1 MGWQVGLQAATLLA
15 VGGVNS
21 QIKNQTDILGDK
33 LKDLKNETIEGF
45 ASVTDALY
53 SLEASLITGI
63 EDIKWFLGSIDN
75 KLGKIIGLIEYPRAT
90 QSTEQFKIG
99 MELYKQEFYDK
110 ALNCFE
116 QSVEKNPL
124 NLNAKAGLFLTK
136 KQLKKKTDIQN
147 LVEIIKLTE
156 SDFLYHTKPAP
167 EVKESKTNYFIN
179 FCFGELLENKSYKEI
194 VKFYDNEIPS
204 FSKEHLPIKLKY
216 INAVVLSGGE
226 YTTFVEEVLTEGQL
240 EKLMLFFKYEE
251 KNKHV
256 VRFLSDVTDFIK
268 RRLPSPSSYVFNDKT
283 TTMVETKAQFFKQHF
298 FSDIKMVL
306 ELGFYETSLAAK
318 VKSIKTFFEAAQSA
332 PKLKQNIENLL
343 ETNTKNLEIIKS
355 INNPGFFKTEDPYLT
370 EALKQIVK
378 ETNGHIKKY
387 KDNTIKDLEK
397 QSALL
402 KKALKDFSSGYPKL
416 EQDTQDAC
424 NIIRTFITNIDEKNK
439 NIKLDKIFS
448 KEALKNIENG

>member
-136 KQLKKKTDIQN
+136 KQLKKKTDIQT
-147 LVEIIKLTE
+147 VSYTHLT
-156 SDFLYHTKPAP
+156 LPT
-167 EVKESKTNYFIN
+167 TN
-179 FCFGELLENKSYKEI
+179 S
-194 VKFYDNEIPS
+194 V
-204 FSKEHLPIKLKY
+204 
-216 INAVVLSGGE
+216 
-226 YTTFVEEVLTEGQL
+226 
-240 EKLMLFFKYEE
+240 
-251 KNKHV
+251 
-256 VRFLSDVTDFIK
+256 
-268 RRLPSPSSYVFNDKT
+268 
-283 TTMVETKAQFFKQHF
+283 
-298 FSDIKMVL
+298 
-306 ELGFYETSLAAK
+306 
-318 VKSIKTFFEAAQSA
+318 
-332 PKLKQNIENLL
+332 
-343 ETNTKNLEIIKS
+343 
-355 INNPGFFKTEDPYLT
+355 
-370 EALKQIVK
+370 
-378 ETNGHIKKY
+378 
-387 KDNTIKDLEK
+387 
-397 QSALL
+397 
-402 KKALKDFSSGYPKL
+402 
-416 EQDTQDAC
+416 
-424 NIIRTFITNIDEKNK
+424 
-439 NIKLDKIFS
+439 
-448 KEALKNIENG
+448 